1 MLDLEREG
9 WLPVHEGEQQQ
20 GLHLAQEGVLEG
32 VLEVLEVLEGVQEGM
47 QGGLLEPRVPPSEGL
62 FTGNSGVYWDYTDG
76 IAGLWRSDF
85 SSSDQLQYPDYSPN
99 YQAPSGYPSYGD
111 GNIQDIQSLYQ
122 GYYSDPLSTQTL
134 YYDGKFGQEGIGHS
148 SLGQTLEYEQNV
160 ENLMDN
166 HFLGRPTSD
175 ANEDF
180 GKPGPLIALLD
191 MVAAALGSKP
201 TRIGDFQERVADRRN
216 ANLTN
221 VLHGKLPEMLV
232 IGRASL
238 STVNTAKELLLR
250 LLEWVA
256 YILCDF
262 FFQIFWT

>member
-1 MLDLEREG
+1 MQKARAILDLEREG
-9 WLPVHEGEQQQ
+9 WLPVHEGVQHQ

-47 QGGLLEPRVPPSEGL
+47 QGGLLEQGGQGRLLEPRVPPSEGL
-62 FTGNSGVYWDYTDG
+62 FTGNSGVNWDYTDG
-76 IAGLWRSDF
+76 IAGVWHSDF
-85 SSSDQLQYPDYSPN
+85 SSSDQHEYPDYSPN

-122 GYYSDPLSTQTL
+122 GYFSDPLSTQTL
-134 YYDGKFGQEGIGHS
+134 YHDGKFGDEGISHS

-160 ENLMDN
+160 ENLMMDN
-166 HFLGRPTSD
+166 NFLGRPTSD
-175 ANEDF
+175 VSEDF

-232 IGRASL
+232 IGRS
-238 STVNTAKELLLR
+238 S
-250 LLEWVA
+250 
-256 YILCDF
+256 
-262 FFQIFWT
+262 